1 MGFSSVAAFAD
12 ADPDN
17 HGHHYGQLKHRQ
29 TPPPAPAPTPS
40 SAPATLPTTPPA
52 ANTAAASGTTT
63 TIIDIDIPSAVA
75 APIAD
80 SQAKPIKLVASS
92 PTPEGGQPWL
102 VLLLLPTLLAAWLMV
117 FARATINASRRFIQ
131 SRAAA

>member
-29 TPPPAPAPTPS
+29 TPPPPPAPTPL

-52 ANTAAASGTTT
+52 ANTAAASGATT
-63 TIIDIDIPSAVA
+63 TIIDIPSVVA
-75 APIAD
+75 APISD

-102 VLLLLPTLLAAWLMV
+102 VLLLLPALLAAWLMV
-117 FARATINASRRFIQ
+117 FTRAAINASRRFIQ
-131 SRAAA
+131 GRAAA